1 MVDQLKRQTK
11 LLLGET
17 GEMIKV
23 WTAAKGEVTIPRE
36 EHERL
41 LRLLQGHQANTE
53 LLLAARDKLQHEL
66 RDERRLARV
75 DVVTGQA
82 NRKAFE
88 EHLGRELSEIAVPD
102 IAAQGRAGQARSPGK
117 TVSVIIVDLD
127 EFKPINDRFGHKA
140 GDLHLRTVGETA
152 SRVIRPSDLIA
163 RTGGDEFGLVIHGG
177 AAAASVVVHKIRTVF
192 GNAENWTVWG
202 AARLPLKA
210 SFGIAECQ
218 PTDTVVSAMERADEA
233 MYAEKHRKPNAR
245 RPASSPTTM
254 GLALDKISEPGSN
267 N

>member
-1 MVDQLKRQTK
+1 MVDHLRKQTK

-17 GEMIKV
+17 REMIKV

-41 LRLLQGHQANTE
+41 LRLLQGHQDNTE
-53 LLLAARDKLQHEL
+53 LLLAAREKLQHEL
-66 RDERRLARV
+66 RDERKLARI
-75 DVVTGQA
+75 DVVTGQP

-88 EHLGRELSEIAVPD
+88 EHLGRELSEIVVPEVAVG
-102 IAAQGRAGQARSPGK
+102 GRGAQARSPGK

-140 GDLHLRTVGETA
+140 GDIHLRTVGETA
-152 SRVIRPSDLIA
+152 SRVIRPSDLLA
-163 RTGGDEFGLVIHGG
+163 RTGGDEFGLVINGG
-177 AAAASVVVHKIRTVF
+177 AQAAAVVVHKIRTAF
-192 GNAENWTVWG
+192 GNAENWTIWNG
-202 AARLPLKA
+202 ARLPLKA

-233 MYAEKHRKPNAR
+233 MYAEKHRKPTAR
-245 RPASSPTTM
+245 RPASSDTTVA
-254 GLALDKISEPGSN
+254 LAKDKLGNPGVN

>member
-1 MVDQLKRQTK
+1 MVDSLKKQTK

-17 GEMIKV
+17 QEMIKV

-53 LLLAARDKLQHEL
+53 LLMAAREKLQLEL
-66 RDERRLARV
+66 REERKLARI
-75 DVVTGQA
+75 DVVTGQP

-88 EHLGRELSEIAVPD
+88 EHLGRELSEIAVPE
-102 IAAQGRAGQARSPGK
+102 IAADGRSGQARTPGK
-117 TVSVIIVDLD
+117 NVSVIIVDLD

-163 RTGGDEFGLVIHGG
+163 RTGGDEFGLVVNGG
-177 AAAASVVVHKIRTVF
+177 AAAAAVVVHKIRSAF
-192 GNAENWTVWG
+192 GNAENWTIWG
-202 AARLPLKA
+202 GARLPLKA

-218 PTDTVVSAMERADEA
+218 PSDTVVSAMERADEA
-233 MYAEKHRKPNAR
+233 MYAEKHRKPTAR
-245 RPASSPTTM
+245 RPAGSDTTL
-254 GLALDKISEPGSN
+254 GLATDKLREPGVN